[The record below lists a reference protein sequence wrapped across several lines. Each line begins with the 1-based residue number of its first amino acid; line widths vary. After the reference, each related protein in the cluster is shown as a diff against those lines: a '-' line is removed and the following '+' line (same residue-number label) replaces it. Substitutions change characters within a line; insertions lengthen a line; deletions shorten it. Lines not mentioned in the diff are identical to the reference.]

1 MGRSHWFIAA
11 GVVLFAACQPREA
24 YSQAFDQ
31 VPPRGSPALSRP
43 NQSLQQSQN
52 QSRNSLTPATIRS
65 LEVDYKPVFTSVEL
79 GLGSGSPDAF
89 VRHLATRLYVSLP
102 EGKSGH
108 FSADQAYY
116 LLEGYLQKNPMSGF
130 YFTVLDTSGS
140 TPYATGGT
148 SLSVKGAARTTQ
160 VYVSLSYV
168 AERWVI
174 TKINIY

>member
-1 MGRSHWFIAA
+1 MDGTLLRRSFVDFWVWIQYFLRNMGRSHWFIAA

-31 VPPRGSPALSRP
+31 VPPRGSPAFSRP

-52 QSRNSLTPATIRS
+52 QSRNSLTPGTIRS
-65 LEVDYKPVFTSVEL
+65 LEV
-79 GLGSGSPDAF
+79 
-89 VRHLATRLYVSLP
+89 
-102 EGKSGH
+102 SGH